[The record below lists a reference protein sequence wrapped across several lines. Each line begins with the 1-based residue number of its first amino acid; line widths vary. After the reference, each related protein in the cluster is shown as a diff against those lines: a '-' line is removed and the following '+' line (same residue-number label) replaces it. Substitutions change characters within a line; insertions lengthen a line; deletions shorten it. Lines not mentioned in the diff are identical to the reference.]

1 MELLIALSVFI
12 SVTAGLMALVQART
26 AAALATQARLERVA
40 AQSTPAEWAGTPIA
54 LRGNRFS
61 SIPWLERFLSGLDL
75 ARALDRMLIR
85 ANWNM
90 RVSEFLILTILTGA
104 VFFLLAWLLLGQAV
118 IAVAVGAAA
127 AAAPLLV
134 LRRAMK
140 KRIAAIEG
148 QLEEALTLISNAL
161 KAGFGLMQAIDQAAR
176 QLKPPVAEELR
187 QLVRDTHIGAS
198 IDQAVLDLGQRVGS
212 YDLEIV
218 VTAILIQRNVGG
230 NLSEILDNVAHTI
243 RERNRIR
250 REIKTLTAEM
260 RASGVVIALIP
271 PTMAVLLFLLNR
283 EYMMVL
289 FTEPLGHLMLA
300 VSAVMQAIGM
310 FVIRRIMSIEV

>member
-1 MELLIALSVFI
+1 VL
-12 SVTAGLMALVQART
+12 
-26 AAALATQARLERVA
+26 
-40 AQSTPAEWAGTPIA
+40 
-54 LRGNRFS
+54 
-61 SIPWLERFLSGLDL
+61 
-75 ARALDRMLIR
+75 
-85 ANWNM
+85 
-90 RVSEFLILTILTGA
+90 
-104 VFFLLAWLLLGQAV
+104 
-118 IAVAVGAAA
+118 
-127 AAAPLLV
+127 PLLV

-176 QLKPPVAEELR
+176 QLKPPVADELR

-198 IDQAVLDLGQRVGS
+198 VDQAVLDLGQRVGS

-271 PTMAVLLFLLNR
+271 PAMAVLLFLLNR

-300 VSAVMQAIGM
+300 ASAVMQVIGVV
-310 FVIRRIMSIEV
+310 VIRRIMSIEV

>member
-1 MELLIALSVFI
+1 MELLIAISVFI
-12 SVTAGLMALVQART
+12 SVSAGLLAVVQART
-26 AAALATQARLERVA
+26 AAALAAQARLERVA
-40 AQSTPAEWAGTPIA
+40 AQTTPAEWAGTPIA
-54 LRGNRFS
+54 LRGSRFS
-61 SIPWLERFLSGLDL
+61 SIPWLERFLSELDL
-75 ARALDRMLIR
+75 ARALDLMLIR

-104 VFFLLAWLLLGQAV
+104 LFFLLAWVLLGQML
-118 IAVAVGAAA
+118 IAVALGVAAA
-127 AAAPLLV
+127 ALPLLV

-176 QLKPPVAEELR
+176 QLKPPVADELR

-212 YDLEIV
+212 YD
-218 VTAILIQRNVGG
+218 
-230 NLSEILDNVAHTI
+230 LDNVAHTI

-271 PTMAVLLFLLNR
+271 PAMAVLLFLLNR

-289 FTEPLGHLMLA
+289 FTEPLGHLLLA
-300 VSAVMQAIGM
+300 ASVVMQGIGM
-310 FVIRRIMSIEV
+310 IVIRRIMSIEV